1 MGSEMGEGFDVAVVG
16 ASSAAGAGVRP
27 VGDTE
32 ASDALMSTVPA
43 LSLRMNHRR
52 QSRAARR
59 MQLAHVSVYVAV
71 WPIDPSAP
79 YWAWRN
85 RLLDGTT
92 DERLELLT
100 SLHRTAHKH
109 ARTSI
114 AWRPERWLTAND
126 FRGNIKQC
134 KH

>member
-71 WPIDPSAP
+71 S
-79 YWAWRN
+79 N
-85 RLLDGTT
+85 RSQRPLLG
-92 DERLELLT
+92 LAK
-100 SLHRTAHKH
+100 SP
-109 ARTSI
+109 AR
-114 AWRPERWLTAND
+114 W
-126 FRGNIKQC
+126 
-134 KH
+134 HH